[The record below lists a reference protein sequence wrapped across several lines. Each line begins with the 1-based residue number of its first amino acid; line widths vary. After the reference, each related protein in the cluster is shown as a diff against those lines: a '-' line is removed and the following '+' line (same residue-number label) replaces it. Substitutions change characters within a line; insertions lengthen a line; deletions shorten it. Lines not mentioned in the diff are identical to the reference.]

1 MNNILRIVKEAAKNL
16 GSKVFTLI
24 PRDMDEITKR
34 YWLGR
39 PILIPEKCNGCSICA
54 IMCPVKA
61 INMVVVGERV
71 VGKRKV
77 PLKNPKFDYNRC
89 IYCGL
94 CSEVCKFGA
103 IKIKKESSYR
113 IIIGDRSCYVK

>member
-1 MNNILRIVKEAAKNL
+1 MNNILRIVKEAAKKL
-16 GSKVFTLI
+16 GIKGFTLI
-24 PRDMDEITKR
+24 PKDMDEITKR

-39 PILIPEKCNGCSICA
+39 PTLIPEKCNGCSICA

-77 PLKNPKFDYNRC
+77 PLKIPNLITTDVYT
-89 IYCGL
+89 
-94 CSEVCKFGA
+94 VA
-103 IKIKKESSYR
+103 
-113 IIIGDRSCYVK
+113 YVRKYVSLEL